1 MLRTIAVFFLLTSA
15 AFAQYGIARKVITGS
30 GAPPSTDC
38 DASNEIG
45 NVYARTNGAAAY
57 STFYVCGNTAAA
69 TYAWEL
75 YSSGGSISS
84 GGAGSL
90 AYYATTGTAIS
101 PLTAGSGILTWLTT
115 PSSSNLRSAV
125 TDETGTGSLVFGTSP
140 TLTTPDLGTPS
151 AIVLTNGTGLPASGI
166 TGQFATN
173 AQTSTYQVLA
183 SDFTSCK
190 TIIVASGTFT
200 ITLVASGSQPADG
213 ACITILN
220 YGTGV
225 VTLARSG
232 QNINGAAANLTGT
245 AGSATAPT
253 GWRVY
258 SNGTNYFAE
267 VIGGGGGGGGA
278 VSSVTAG
285 ASGALTCTPTT
296 GSVVCDA
303 DTAYVPNKTGTNL
316 WTGVNDATGATRTAP
331 MKAGTSDPAT
341 CTVGDFFFRTDTGA
355 TKACTSANTWTTLA
369 GGGTAGPVYTT
380 TAYSA
385 TPTFT
390 VSTSTPQGFFI
401 TLTGNVTSSTLST
414 GSATTGQEI
423 WFNVC
428 QDGTGG
434 RTFVWPT
441 NVLGAGTI
449 SSTLSV
455 CSRQL
460 FRWDGSNAVAASPM
474 YTSGGDVRATSV
486 STGPTVPPCAVGTA
500 GANCYGEGTAPTGAA
515 NVDIL
520 YADSTAHKFYV
531 IEHNGTA
538 KPVIDTISCQ
548 AGLGDGYNAISAA
561 AYLQTTC
568 VNNFAT
574 TFTITGISCYT
585 DNSGSSTLG
594 ATNGAGSQLLNPST
608 VTCTSSFA
616 AGTQSG
622 TTTIAPGDFI
632 KFTFT
637 ADGTSKQTTWVV
649 KGTR

>member
-1 MLRTIAVFFLLTSA
+1 MLRLAAVFLFLTSA

-38 DASNEIG
+38 DASNEVG

-173 AQTSTYQVLA
+173 ARTSTYQVLA

-267 VIGGGGGGGGA
+267 VIGGGGGGGA

-285 ASGALTCTPTT
+285 PLGAITVSPTT
-296 GSVVCDA
+296 GATVVDVDA
-303 DTAYVPNKTGTNL
+303 AYVPNKAGAATITGP
-316 WTGVNDATGATRTAP
+316 WTFAGATSTAP
-331 MKAGTSDPAT
+331 MKVATSDPGT
-341 CTVGDFFFRTDTGA
+341 CTVGDFLFRSDTGT
-355 TKACTSANTWTTLA
+355 TKACTATNTWTA
-369 GGGTAGPVYTT
+369 VGSGGGGTVRTTYASLPACGSSNTNYQYVLTDSIYTANCNGSSYAYWSGQKYIPTLPWSNGTTFGTGATVTATTGSVLFDGGAPTGGDSIRAAIKAIPTAPYTIILDFDMNQAGAVGSSSCGLVITDGT
-380 TAYSA
+380 TAASNKVITLMQSYVGLNMTKLTNA
-385 TPTFT
+385 TTWDSNYIAYAQAT
-390 VSTSTPQGFFI
+390 SRNKMSLKLVDDNTNRTWSTSTDRINWTQVSQQSRTDF
-401 TLTGNVTSSTLST
+401 LTATHYGYGCNMTGVSGYVTM
-414 GSATTGQEI
+414 
-423 WFNVC
+423 V
-428 QDGTGG
+428 
-434 RTFVWPT
+434 V
-441 NVLGAGTI
+441 
-449 SSTLSV
+449 
-455 CSRQL
+455 
-460 FRWDGSNAVAASPM
+460 
-474 YTSGGDVRATSV
+474 
-486 STGPTVPPCAVGTA
+486 
-500 GANCYGEGTAPTGAA
+500 EG
-515 NVDIL
+515 L
-520 YADSTAHKFYV
+520 YA
-531 IEHNGTA
+531 
-538 KPVIDTISCQ
+538 Q
-548 AGLGDGYNAISAA
+548 
-561 AYLQTTC
+561 
-568 VNNFAT
+568 
-574 TFTITGISCYT
+574 
-585 DNSGSSTLG
+585 
-594 ATNGAGSQLLNPST
+594 
-608 VTCTSSFA
+608 
-616 AGTQSG
+616 
-622 TTTIAPGDFI
+622 
-632 KFTFT
+632 
-637 ADGTSKQTTWVV
+637 
-649 KGTR
+649 